1 MPKNNLKQLLLSLL
15 LILATAGAFTLS
27 GKRLTMP
34 IEATAATVPGKGKP
48 SAAPIGM
55 FGFYI
60 NSGFSLQ
67 PTDQSS
73 FVGHSKTMTTA
84 AVHSMLN
91 SINIFGR
98 DNFQWYQS
106 TNAGTNWTKVSS
118 TNGGT
123 KASLTVTPTEAGTVY
138 YQQTFQYYAVT
149 GIASATYYSNVV
161 AFTTLDHPIDAT
173 SLHVAADSSYLY
185 NNQSVAASTTLH
197 ATPTPADATGNITW
211 SIDNSNLATIDTT
224 TGVVTANRSGN
235 NGTVKV
241 TATMTNE
248 DGTPISG
255 STTIEIGGGLEDQ
268 HVTVGQTATF
278 SIKGT
283 SEATPTKVVWHKID
297 SKGKDTVIADQSGMS
312 YTTPATTNAD
322 NQTKVYAAMSFPDSD
337 GTDSSKKES
346 IITTNQATLTV
357 LPNLNPQVTITSS
370 MTNLATDTGNTE
382 HHLTNV
388 IAGDSVQINGTFGD
402 SNPDSSL
409 TSGDFAITLPGDVT
423 DAFLLIDG
431 QTPLFSISGDGN
443 GNGIMAVTNISFI
456 DHQTHTFQL
465 GFSSHTATNKTL
477 TTAVKLTGHNANG
490 TEIGRYS
497 SPDLTIDFVDGALHA
512 TAANVDFGNLTYAN
526 VGQKIT
532 GTVNADN
539 LLTVTDNRRDKVRS
553 VITLRQNGA
562 FNNGNHDLAATL
574 FMTEGDTSLALTNVE
589 QTVVVANKGDTVPSI
604 SSKNNQNLKLQ
615 LGNAAIIPGNYTTT
629 LDWAVTAA
637 P

>member
-1 MPKNNLKQLLLSLL
+1 MSKYKLGQWLLSLI
-15 LILATAGAFTLS
+15 LILATVGTFTLS
-27 GKRLTMP
+27 GQRLTMP
-34 IEATAATVPGKGKP
+34 IEATAATVDGKGKP

-91 SINIFGR
+91 SINLLGR
-98 DNFQWYQS
+98 ENFQWYQL
-106 TNAGTNWTKVSS
+106 TDTGAKWTKVS
-118 TNGGT
+118 GGT
-123 KASLTVTPTEAGTVY
+123 KANLTVTPTQAGTVY
-138 YQQTFQYYAVT
+138 YQQTFQYYALT
-149 GIASATYYSNVV
+149 GLLSSTYYSNVV
-161 AFTTLDHPIDAT
+161 AFKTLDHPIDAT
-173 SLHVAADSSYLY
+173 SLQVTADSAYLY

-211 SIDNSNLATIDTT
+211 NIDNPTLATIDTT

-235 NGTVKV
+235 SGTVKV

-268 HVTVGQTATF
+268 HVTVGQAATF

-297 SKGKDTVIADQSGMS
+297 TKGKDTVIANQSGMT

-337 GTDSSKKES
+337 GTESSKKES
-346 IITTNQATLTV
+346 VITTNQATLTV

-388 IAGDSVQINGTFGD
+388 IAGDSVQISGTFGD

-409 TSGDFAITLPGDVT
+409 TSGDFAITLPGDAT
-423 DAFLLIDG
+423 DTSLLIDG
-431 QTPLFSISGDGN
+431 QMPIQNPPMADGN
-443 GNGIMAVTNISFI
+443 GNVVIKVTNINFI

-465 GFSSHTATNKTL
+465 GFSSHTVTNKTL

-490 TEIGRYS
+490 TEIGSYS
-497 SPDLTIDFVDGALHA
+497 GPDLIIDFIDGALHA

-574 FMTEGDTSLALTNVE
+574 FMTEGDTSLALTNSE
-589 QTVVVANKGDTVPSI
+589 QTVVVANKGDTVPSV
-604 SSKNNQNLKLQ
+604 SSKNNQYLKLQ